1 MGWEILLSPSL
12 KKMIGPSHKYLLGI
26 YYVPGYI
33 THWEYS
39 DKNSQGPFHEVYN
52 ALTINEEISNTK

>member
-1 MGWEILLSPSL
+1 
-12 KKMIGPSHKYLLGI
+12 MIGPSHKYLLGI